1 MMVSR
6 QETQRHLLTPGEIM
20 QLPPDK
26 EVVMVSGTP
35 PVLAKK
41 LRYFEDRNFTGRV
54 LPAAA
59 GPGLSLAPASDWVGF
74 LTESDTA
81 ELIGDI
87 AKDGDAGREIRHEL
101 EQEMEPAPDID
112 VRNEE
117 GPEEDLIDPADA
129 GHLDAVRKALTLDE
143 VDQDMILG
151 D

>member
-1 MMVSR
+1 
-6 QETQRHLLTPGEIM
+6 L
-20 QLPPDK
+20 
-26 EVVMVSGTP
+26 
-35 PVLAKK
+35 
-41 LRYFEDRNFTGRV
+41 
-54 LPAAA
+54 A
-59 GPGLSLAPASDWVGF
+59 GPG
-74 LTESDTA
+74 TA
-81 ELIGDI
+81 DLM
-87 AKDGDAGREIRHEL
+87 GDAAKHEDTGREISHEL